1 MRILI
6 DINHPKDINVFL
18 NVINRLS
25 TDGHSIKI
33 VAANKENILEILN
46 SYCLDYEVKPHY
58 TGLFNKLCG
67 MFKND
72 YRVYKIAKNFNA
84 DLFVSFGSPY
94 AAQASFL
101 LRKDHISFTDTDT
114 EKATINQFVFTT
126 LLFSKVDYVPTCH
139 RIDRGEKQ
147 KKFNGY
153 YELSYLHPKYFTP
166 DPGVLQIAGLQKGE
180 KYTILRLSALN
191 AHHDVNAEGFNFK
204 NEADILSF
212 VNSLLKYGKVF
223 ITTEIELGPE
233 LEKYKVNVPPENF
246 HSLLYYSSLYIGE
259 GASMAA
265 EAAVLG
271 VPSIYVSNTTRGYL
285 EELEHRYDLCYTLV
299 DKSEALN
306 KAIAI
311 LKRNSRD
318 EWVIKREKMLN
329 DKIDVVEFIVK
340 TIEYE
345 LH

>member
-18 NVINRLS
+18 NVIKILS
-25 TDGHSIKI
+25 IDGHSIKI
-33 VAANKENILEILN
+33 IAANKENILDILK

-72 YRVYKIAKNFNA
+72 YRVYKIAKKFGA

-101 LRKDHISFTDTDT
+101 LRKDHISFTDTDS

-126 LLFSKVDYVPTCH
+126 LIFSKVDYVPSCH
-139 RIDRGEKQ
+139 RIDRGKKQ

-166 DPGVLQIAGLQKGE
+166 DESVLQFAGLQKFE

-204 NEADILSF
+204 NESEILSF
-212 VNSLLKYGKVF
+212 VESLQKYGKVF
-223 ITTEIELGPE
+223 ITTEIELTPE
-233 LEKYKVNVPPENF
+233 LETYKVNVPPESF
-246 HSLLYYSSLYIGE
+246 HSFLYYSSLYIGE

-285 EELEHRYDLCYTLV
+285 EELEQRYGLAYTIV
-299 DKSEALN
+299 NSAEALE
-306 KAIAI
+306 KAVDI
-311 LKRNSRD
+311 LTKNSNDEWTIKRN
-318 EWVIKREKMLN
+318 KMLSE
-329 DKIDVVEFIVK
+329 KIDVVEFIVEV
-340 TIEYE
+340 IGNNLE
-345 LH
+345 